1 MPRPAQLRLPYVTHF
16 GKWRD
21 TLIYRPCS
29 ILVLFIP
36 QFFER
41 TIVKECRRKIS
52 LGVKVY
58 DE

>member
-1 MPRPAQLRLPYVTHF
+1 MRRPAQYRLPYVTHF

-21 TLIYRPCS
+21 TLIYRPRS
-29 ILVLFIP
+29 IPVLLIP

-41 TIVKECRRKIS
+41 TIVKECRRKIG